1 VPLPR
6 RAIKPN
12 HPSTC
17 QKMDVYKLGFRVEAP
32 TPSLDVQFLGA
43 RLPGIGSTLEK
54 MKSSRREAFELSTSY
69 KNSFKTHQHLIF
81 LFSPLTMS
89 AGPCAQHFHP
99 CHALTES
106 SAKCTCTCTTNS
118 RPQCINVSPR
128 LERGPRH
135 FSSVCVILRYYTG
148 LGKMKFE
155 SYWVN
160 GFSDTKL
167 S

>member
-1 VPLPR
+1 MPLPR

-32 TPSLDVQFLGA
+32 TSSLGVQFLGA
-43 RLPGIGSTLEK
+43 RLPSIGSTLK
-54 MKSSRREAFELSTSY
+54 NMKSSRRGAFELSTSY

-106 SAKCTCTCTTNS
+106 SAKCTCTTNS

-128 LERGPRH
+128 LERGPCY
-135 FSSVCVILRYYTG
+135 FSSVCVILRYCTE

-160 GFSDTKL
+160 GFF
-167 S
+167 